1 MVKRRIRGARNFHVA
16 DVTENTETNYVA
28 TEPKR
33 SEKLVGISMDV
44 STESE
49 EVYSDDETEE
59 TMYGASKVTG
69 TVTVNYLTNESKKEF
84 FGGEIDSEGVY
95 YPPAIPEEKHKAI
108 GFEAPIDS
116 LGNLKKVWLYD
127 VLFEMP
133 GEKAETQEGKP
144 KPQTVEIKFS
154 AYNRKNYNT
163 YKADVDTCDEGVSEE
178 VKNNWFEKVRDKVT
192 SKTI

>member
-59 TMYGASKVTG
+59 TMYGASKEQVQ
-69 TVTVNYLTNESKKEF
+69 L
-84 FGGEIDSEGVY
+84 
-95 YPPAIPEEKHKAI
+95 
-108 GFEAPIDS
+108 
-116 LGNLKKVWLYD
+116 
-127 VLFEMP
+127 
-133 GEKAETQEGKP
+133 Q
-144 KPQTVEIKFS
+144 
-154 AYNRKNYNT
+154 
-163 YKADVDTCDEGVSEE
+163 
-178 VKNNWFEKVRDKVT
+178 
-192 SKTI
+192 